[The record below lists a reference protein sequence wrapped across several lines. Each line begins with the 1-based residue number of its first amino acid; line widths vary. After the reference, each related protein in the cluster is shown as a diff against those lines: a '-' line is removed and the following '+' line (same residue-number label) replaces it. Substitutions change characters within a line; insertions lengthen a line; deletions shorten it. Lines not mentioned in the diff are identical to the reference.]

1 MARELPKPPEAGIL
15 NALRFGTQTFRFL
28 EGVQSRFED
37 AVAIPVP
44 GRGPI
49 VIVTNPSLVHEA
61 LSRPE
66 DFPRVPAQ
74 GPSSMIAEQ
83 GLVQSEGDLWRQQRE
98 IVGDAFAGPQV
109 RAYANTVGERVEGLA
124 GEWRDA
130 LESGPTA
137 AADGGESSTARRAS
151 SEPRSDGGTAASAGA
166 AADTAPTLDR
176 NLHRE
181 MTTLTVRVASEV
193 LLGEDIGRS
202 MADRF
207 HSWMSVA
214 GDEFE
219 FDASAAA
226 PEWFP
231 TPVTAEFEGA
241 AEGVLKLAELMIERR
256 REAMARGENGSMDML
271 TLLLARED
279 DPEVDYPPNQIR
291 DEVAT
296 FLIAGHETTALSLTY
311 TTTLLSWHPEVRRK
325 VREEAREVLGDE
337 TPRHEHV
344 ADLEYTGRVFQEALR
359 MYPAAWAVF
368 RRTTEDQQLG
378 DYRVPEGAGV
388 IMPQWSI
395 HRDGR
400 YFDRPGEFDPSRW
413 EGRNPQSV
421 EAYFPF
427 SSGPHACIGR
437 QFSLTGARLAL
448 ARLTQEFDV
457 DVPRTALDDLR
468 ATPTLRPP
476 EGVPATVRFAE

>member
-1 MARELPKPPEAGIL
+1 MARELPEPPDAGIV
-15 NALRFGTQTFRFL
+15 NAVRFGTGTFRFL

-37 AVAIPVP
+37 VVAIPVP
-44 GRGPI
+44 GRGPL

-74 GPSSMIAEQ
+74 GPSAKIAER
-83 GLVQSEGDLWRQQRE
+83 GLVQSEGDLWRQQRD
-98 IVGDAFAGPQV
+98 IMGDAFAGPQV

-124 GEWRDA
+124 GEWREA
-130 LESGPTA
+130 LESTPT
-137 AADGGESSTARRAS
+137 AADGGTTTRGGHGSDAGRA
-151 SEPRSDGGTAASAGA
+151 AGEQV
-166 AADTAPTLDR
+166 LER

-181 MTTLTVRVASEV
+181 MTTLTVRVASEI
-193 LLGEDIGRS
+193 LLGEDIGRR

-226 PEWFP
+226 PAWLP
-231 TPVTAEFEGA
+231 TPVSAEFEGA
-241 AEGVLKLAELMIERR
+241 AEGVLWLAEELIERR
-256 REAMARGENGSMDML
+256 RAEMERGENGSMDML

-279 DPEVDYPPNQIR
+279 DPDVDYPPNQIR

-311 TTTLLSWHPEVRRK
+311 TTTLLSWHPEARER

-337 TPRHEHV
+337 TPQYDHV

-368 RRTTEDQQLG
+368 RRTTEEQRLG
-378 DYRVPEGAGV
+378 EYRVPGNAGV

-400 YFDRPGEFDPSRW
+400 YFDRPLEFDPSRW
-413 EGRNPQSV
+413 EDRNPQSV

-448 ARLTQEFDV
+448 AGLAREFDV
-457 DVPRTALDDLR
+457 DVPEGSLDDLR

>member
-1 MARELPKPPEAGIL
+1 MTRELPTPPEAGIL
-15 NALRFGTQTFRFL
+15 NAVRFGTGTFRFL
-28 EGVQSRFED
+28 EGVQSRFDD

-49 VIVTNPSLVHEA
+49 VVVTNPELVHEA

-83 GLVQSEGDLWRQQRE
+83 GLVQSEGDLWEQQRDV
-98 IVGDAFAGPQV
+98 VGDAFGGPQV

-124 GEWRDA
+124 GEWRAA
-130 LESGPTA
+130 LEAEPTT
-137 AADGGESSTARRAS
+137 AADGG
-151 SEPRSDGGTAASAGA
+151 A
-166 AADTAPTLDR
+166 AAGGPTSRGATADAAPALDR

-181 MTTLTVRVASEV
+181 MTTLTVRVASEI

-231 TPVTAEFEGA
+231 TPVSGEFEGA
-241 AEGVLKLAELMIERR
+241 AEGVLWLAEEMIERR
-256 REAMARGENGSMDML
+256 RAEIERGETGSMDML
-271 TLLLARED
+271 TLLLLRED
-279 DPEVDYPPNQIR
+279 DPEVDYPENQIR

-311 TTTLLSWHPEVRRK
+311 TTTLLSWHPAVREK
-325 VREEAREVLGDE
+325 VRAEAREVLGDE

-344 ADLEYTGRVFQEALR
+344 ADLEYTGQVFQEALR

-368 RRTTEDQQLG
+368 RRTAEPVELG
-378 DYRVPEGAGV
+378 DYRVPEDAGV

-400 YFDRPGEFDPSRW
+400 YFDDPETFDPSRW
-413 EGRNPQSV
+413 DDTKPQSV
-421 EAYFPF
+421 PAYFPF

-448 ARLTQEFDV
+448 ARLAMEFDV
-457 DVPRTALDDLR
+457 DVPEGALDDLR
-468 ATPTLRPP
+468 ATPTLRPA
-476 EGVPATVRFAE
+476 EGIPSTVRFAE

>member
-1 MARELPKPPEAGIL
+1 MVRELPKPPEAGIL

-37 AVAIPVP
+37 AVAVPIP
-44 GRGPI
+44 GRGPL
-49 VIVTNPSLVHEA
+49 VVVTNPSLVHEA

-74 GPSSMIAEQ
+74 GPSAMIAER
-83 GLVQSEGDLWRQQRE
+83 GLVQSEGDLWRQQRD

-124 GEWRDA
+124 GEWREA
-130 LESGPTA
+130 LETGPTA
-137 AADGGESSTARRAS
+137 TADGGVAAR
-151 SEPRSDGGTAASAGA
+151 
-166 AADTAPTLDR
+166 ADRGLDAPAIDC

-181 MTTLTVRVASEV
+181 MTTLTIRVASEV
-193 LLGEDIGRS
+193 LLGEDIGRR

-207 HSWMSVA
+207 YSWMAVA

-219 FDASAAA
+219 FDATAAA

-231 TPVTAEFEGA
+231 TPITAEFEDA
-241 AEGVLKLAELMIERR
+241 ADRILRLAELMIERR
-256 REAMARGENGSMDML
+256 RAEMERGEADSMDML
-271 TLLLARED
+271 TLLLAREN
-279 DPEVDYPPNQIR
+279 DPDVDYPPNQIR

-311 TTTLLSWHPEVRRK
+311 TTTLLSWHPEVRER
-325 VREEAREVLGDE
+325 VREEARDVLGDE

-344 ADLEYTGRVFQEALR
+344 ADLEYTGRVFNEALR
-359 MYPAAWAVF
+359 LYPAAWAVF
-368 RRTTEDQQLG
+368 RRTTEDVELG
-378 DYRVPEGAGV
+378 GYRVPAGAGV

-395 HRDGR
+395 HRDER
-400 YFDRPGEFDPSRW
+400 YFDRPEEFDPSRW

-448 ARLTQEFDV
+448 ARIAQEFDV
-457 DVPRTALDDLR
+457 DVPGDALDDLR

-476 EGVPATVRFAE
+476 EGVPATVRKVGGHSPK

>member
-37 AVAIPVP
+37 IVAVPVP
-44 GRGPI
+44 GRGPL
-49 VIVTNPSLVHEA
+49 VIVTNPALVHEA

-74 GPSSMIAEQ
+74 GPSAMIAEQ
-83 GLVQSEGDLWRQQRE
+83 GLVQSEGDLWRQQRD

-124 GEWRDA
+124 GEWREA
-130 LESGPTA
+130 LEEAPTA
-137 AADGGESSTARRAS
+137 AADGGATASGGAAESVT
-151 SEPRSDGGTAASAGA
+151 SAG
-166 AADTAPTLDR
+166 PTLDR

-181 MTTLTVRVASEV
+181 MTTLTVRVASEI

-226 PEWFP
+226 PAWFP

-241 AEGVLKLAELMIERR
+241 AEGVLRLAELMIERR
-256 REAMARGENGSMDML
+256 REAMARGETGSMDML

-279 DPEVDYPPNQIR
+279 DPEVDYPENQIR

-311 TTTLLSWHPEVRRK
+311 TTTLLSWHPEVREK
-325 VREEAREVLGDE
+325 VRTEAREVLGDA
-337 TPRHEHV
+337 TPRHDHV
-344 ADLEYTGRVFQEALR
+344 ADLEYTGQVFQEALR
-359 MYPAAWAVF
+359 LYPAAWAVF

-378 DYRVPEGAGV
+378 DYHVPAGSGV

-400 YFDRPGEFDPSRW
+400 YFDRPDEFDPSRW
-413 EGRNPQSV
+413 DDRNPQAV

-448 ARLTQEFDV
+448 ARLAQEFDV
-457 DVPRTALDDLR
+457 DVPRHALDDLR